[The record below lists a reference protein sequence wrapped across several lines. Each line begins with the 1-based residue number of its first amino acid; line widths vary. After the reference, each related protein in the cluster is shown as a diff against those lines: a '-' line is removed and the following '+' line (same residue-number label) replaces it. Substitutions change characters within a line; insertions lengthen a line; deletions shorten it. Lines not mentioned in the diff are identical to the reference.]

1 MNGWDELVAD
11 ALVGTARRPPGGLA
25 AAPGSA
31 LAEALAGIDAAT
43 DPEGALLAAGAA
55 LGLYRQAGWRPPTD
69 DEPLPP
75 PSPDD
80 ERPHCSEAAAERLD
94 AMVEGR
100 FRPVLPEWLA
110 LVAAAGHLVPADR
123 LPALLDTAT
132 ASPALRAPA
141 RGVAGE
147 RGRWLAGQNPA
158 WAWAAG
164 GSDATSWATG
174 TRAARRLLLARLR
187 AEDADAARALLESTW
202 ATESADDRAALLGEL
217 AAGLSMAD
225 EPFLEAAL
233 DDRGRE
239 VRRVAAELL
248 WRLPESRLAGRM
260 AGRAHRLVRGAEIV
274 LPDEIDT
281 SMIRDGI
288 VARPPAGVGER
299 AWWLEQ
305 VVAASPLSIWPLD
318 VLDGDPP
325 PVLRT
330 GWATAAVRQR
340 DRAWASALLP
350 STWAVVPDLLGVV
363 RHDEAQRV
371 ATEVVDAHGLGP
383 PVLALLDHCPRP
395 WGVDLSRAVVARV
408 VEAAQQPGRPRG
420 DAAALRARLGDLG
433 ARLDPSVAPAE
444 VDVAP
449 EWADVVG
456 WFLDLLAFR
465 AAMREELPS

>member
-11 ALVGTARRPPGGLA
+11 ALVGTARRRPAGVG

-31 LAEALAGIDAAT
+31 LAEVLAGVDSVA

-55 LGLYRQAGWRPPTD
+55 VGLYRQAGWRPPGD
-69 DEPLPP
+69 GEPLPA

-80 ERPHCSEAAAERLD
+80 ERPHCSEAAAERFD
-94 AMVEGR
+94 AMLDGR

-110 LVAAAGHLVPADR
+110 LVAAAGQLVPADR
-123 LPALLDTAT
+123 LPALLDVAT
-132 ASPALRAPA
+132 ASPVLRAPA
-141 RGVAGE
+141 LRVVGE
-147 RGRWLAGQNPA
+147 RGRWLAGLNPA

-164 GSDATSWATG
+164 TGDAESWATG
-174 TRAARRLLLARLR
+174 SRAARRLLLARVR
-187 AEDADAARALLESTW
+187 AEDPDAARALLESTW
-202 ATESADDRAALLGEL
+202 ATESADGRAVLLGEL

-225 EPFLEAAL
+225 ERFLEAAL

-248 WRLPESRLAGRM
+248 WRLPASRLAGRM
-260 AGRAHRLVRGAEIV
+260 ADRARALVRGTEIV
-274 LPDEIDT
+274 LPEEADP
-281 SMIRDGI
+281 SMVRDGV

-305 VVAASPLSIWPLD
+305 IVAASPLSAWTLD
-318 VLDGDPP
+318 VLDRDPP

-330 GWATAAVRQR
+330 AWATAAVRQR
-340 DRAWASALLP
+340 DTAWASALLP
-350 STWAVVPDLLGVV
+350 GSWAEVPGLLAVVP
-363 RHDEAQRV
+363 HDEAQRV
-371 ATEVVDAHGLGP
+371 AAAVVDEHGLAP

-395 WGVDLSRAVVARV
+395 WSVDLSRPIVARV

-449 EWADVVG
+449 GWADVVG